1 MTTPVLAFLQNT
13 TMGLLDPVYRAV
25 EGTIAGAGA
34 VAGNTVGG
42 VGAAISSTGRN
53 IGDAVAGTAN
63 YYGDY
68 AKDVGNYVKDSTKA
82 SGARTGTAVNP
93 LGLTRDAKASREYG
107 INTSS
112 YPYKKSTGD
121 AKKAIGAPPAR
132 KQITAGAPSAAPKS
146 AAKGTQGKGATTA
159 SKPSTPASKGVMG
172 AAKSTGGTVTGAK
185 KPTGTVTGAAKNP
198 TGTVTGAK
206 PTGTVNGAKGGPAK
220 KVTGAAKK

>member
-34 VAGNTVGG
+34 VAGNTVAG
-42 VGAAISSTGRN
+42 VGTAISSTGRN

-93 LGLTRDAKASREYG
+93 LGLTRDSKASREYG
-107 INTSS
+107 INTLS

-132 KQITAGAPSAAPKS
+132 KQITAGPPSAAPRT
-146 AAKGTQGKGATTA
+146 AAKGTQGKGAATA
-159 SKPSTPASKGVMG
+159 SKPSTPAPKGVTG
-172 AAKSTGGTVTGAK
+172 AAK
-185 KPTGTVTGAAKNP
+185 KPTGTVTGAAKKP

-206 PTGTVNGAKGGPAK
+206 SGPAK
-220 KVTGAAKK
+220 KVTGVAKK